1 MPVTVGCKR
10 GWMSGHVHIVT
21 VCGCNSQE
29 PSSANIYELAAITR
43 LLLTSGAV
51 SEPLIDSRLSLYCL
65 HSSFFLYPLTP
76 PSFLLLSD
84 GFGNH
89 QGGSS

>member
-1 MPVTVGCKR
+1 
-10 GWMSGHVHIVT
+10 MSGHIHIAT

-29 PSSANIYELAAITR
+29 PISANIYELAAITR
-43 LLLTSGAV
+43 LLLTSGAMN
-51 SEPLIDSRLSLYCL
+51 EPLTDSRLSLYCL
-65 HSSFFLYPLTP
+65 HSSSFLYPLTP

-84 GFGNH
+84 GFGDR